1 MDEPVDT
8 VDKPVR
14 GGPPG
19 PGSDRAQP
27 PDHPPTD
34 EPPRGIDL
42 ARRALDQARQNARAR
57 GQAAG
62 ARTSGAA
69 SGSRTSTPRAAA
81 GGRGGRRRWSGPGA
95 DDRDPQPLGRLTT
108 RLVRARGWSEQVSAG
123 TVLGRW
129 PALVGADIAAH
140 AEAVSLRDGELLVRA
155 ESTAWATQLRLMQR
169 QLLATLARGVGDGV
183 VTRLTVVGPAAPS
196 WRKGER
202 HVRGRGP
209 RDTYG

>member
-1 MDEPVDT
+1 M
-8 VDKPVR
+8 
-14 GGPPG
+14 
-19 PGSDRAQP
+19 
-27 PDHPPTD
+27 D

-57 GQAAG
+57 GRATG
-62 ARTSGAA
+62 ARTSGAT
-69 SGSRTSTPRAAA
+69 SGSRTSTPRSAAS
-81 GGRGGRRRWSGPGA
+81 RGGRRRWSGPGA